1 MCLPHDKQTKMVDRI
16 KTNTTGIMHLTREE
30 IHMTNKPMKRY
41 SILLITKKIK
51 MVCPGNNMLR
61 GREAERKDQDEQGG
75 EYTPSLR
82 QDSLDSNGK
91 FILI

>member
-61 GREAERKDQDEQGG
+61 GREAERIRMSKEVN
-75 EYTPSLR
+75 TPRAWGRIPWTAMVS
-82 QDSLDSNGK
+82 SY
-91 FILI
+91 